1 MTTNKKIEANRA
13 NSKKSS
19 GPITPAGKKYSSQ
32 NAATHGFFTR
42 NPRLSDVEKEEFENL
57 VAKLEK
63 DLSPKTTLQHLAVRD
78 IAWCMRRCGIAL
90 MLEARGVEA
99 VLEQT
104 AEAESGVSAS
114 PAQPSAF
121 YSSSPQDLR
130 SAISSLKSIC
140 EDFQRNHV
148 MRDEW
153 KPIFDTLFGPRFSE
167 ALNEWNSVSYDDI
180 LLAVMMNAK
189 CRSHNLRLPA
199 ALEEAMKTPDVVIDP
214 LQNEHLKEKLLEF
227 QLRHLQEFG
236 TWQQRAEPANS
247 RIIEF
252 SPRFYTTATRDLHR
266 AVEWYWRL
274 KELEGAA

>member
-1 MTTNKKIEANRA
+1 V
-13 NSKKSS
+13 
-19 GPITPAGKKYSSQ
+19 
-32 NAATHGFFTR
+32 THGFFSR
-42 NPRLSDVEKEEFENL
+42 NPALSDVEKEEFENL
-57 VAKLEK
+57 VAQLKKKYL
-63 DLSPKTTLQHLAVRD
+63 PKTPLQHLALRD
-78 IAWCMRRCGIAL
+78 IAWCTRRCGIAL

-104 AEAESGVSAS
+104 AKAESGISAS

-148 MRDEW
+148 MREEW
-153 KPIFDTLFGPRFSE
+153 KPIFDTLFGPRFFQ
-167 ALNEWNSVSYDDI
+167 ALTEWNSVSYDDI

-189 CRSHNLRLPA
+189 CRNWDLPLPPQ
-199 ALEEAMKTPDVVIDP
+199 LEEAMKTPNVVIDP

-227 QLRHLQEFG
+227 QLRHLQEFS
-236 TWQQRAEPANS
+236 TWQHRAEPANS
-247 RIIEF
+247 RITEF
-252 SPRFYTTATRDLHR
+252 CPRYYTNATRDLHR

-274 KELEGAA
+274 KELEGDA